1 MKTSVLEQ
9 LFGRMPTVDDII
21 RDTISNE
28 NNEDAFYVMDV
39 QDILRKHKNWL
50 MKMPRITPFYA
61 VKCNSSPIIL
71 EVLAALGLCFDCAS
85 KAEIDSILGIGVPA
99 NNIIYANPCKTKS
112 YIQHAANVG
121 VDLMTFD
128 NELELYKVRQLHPNA
143 RMVLRIKVD
152 DSHSVCRL
160 GLKFGAD
167 IEKVPHL
174 LQTAKNIGVNVV
186 GCSFHVGS
194 GSESADAYSEAISNA
209 KYVINLGRQMGFNM
223 NLLDI
228 GGGFPGTSGTK
239 VTFDEI
245 AKVVNESLDIHFP
258 SFDEFGNPCDVTII
272 AEPGRYY
279 VGSAFTL
286 MTNIIAKRAVPMD
299 DGMNAMMY
307 YLNDGVYGSFN
318 CTIFDHWEVE
328 PTPILLNDDG
338 MRESHLTTLWGP
350 TCDSMD
356 CIKRN
361 VQLPELHIGEWIM
374 FREMGAYTI
383 AAGSTFNGFKMPS
396 IKYHV
401 PSYTLEFLQN
411 LPQWTRIAQILD
423 IQNDDESSS
432 IDAFDVDHCLEIIP
446 VH

>member
-1 MKTSVLEQ
+1 
-9 LFGRMPTVDDII
+9 
-21 RDTISNE
+21 
-28 NNEDAFYVMDV
+28 
-39 QDILRKHKNWL
+39 
-50 MKMPRITPFYA
+50 
-61 VKCNSSPIIL
+61 
-71 EVLAALGLCFDCAS
+71 
-85 KAEIDSILGIGVPA
+85 
-99 NNIIYANPCKTKS
+99 
-112 YIQHAANVG
+112 
-121 VDLMTFD
+121 
-128 NELELYKVRQLHPNA
+128 
-143 RMVLRIKVD
+143 
-152 DSHSVCRL
+152 
-160 GLKFGAD
+160 
-167 IEKVPHL
+167 
-174 LQTAKNIGVNVV
+174 
-186 GCSFHVGS
+186 
-194 GSESADAYSEAISNA
+194 
-209 KYVINLGRQMGFNM
+209 
-223 NLLDI
+223 
-228 GGGFPGTSGTK
+228 
-239 VTFDEI
+239 
-245 AKVVNESLDIHFP
+245 
-258 SFDEFGNPCDVTII
+258 
-272 AEPGRYY
+272 
-279 VGSAFTL
+279 
-286 MTNIIAKRAVPMD
+286 
-299 DGMNAMMY
+299 MY

-411 LPQWTRIAQILD
+411 LPQWTRIAQLLD